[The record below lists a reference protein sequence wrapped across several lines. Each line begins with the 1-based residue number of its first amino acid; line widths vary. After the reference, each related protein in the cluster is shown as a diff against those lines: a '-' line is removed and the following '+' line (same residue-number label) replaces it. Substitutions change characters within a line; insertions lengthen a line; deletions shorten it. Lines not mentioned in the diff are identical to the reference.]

1 MVVTDELQNSG
12 SEFQGNFVFRIFLK
26 INDQLFGGE
35 IPGNDFSGAPGSM
48 EAVTARCDAIK
59 FSAREGVI
67 FPRDNNFS
75 KSACILKHMIR
86 PPYRY
91 QD

>member
-1 MVVTDELQNSG
+1 M
-12 SEFQGNFVFRIFLK
+12 FRIFLK
-26 INDQLFGGE
+26 INDQRFGGE
-35 IPGNDFSGAPGSM
+35 IPGNDFCGAAGSM
-48 EAVTARCDAIK
+48 EAVTAMCEAIK
-59 FSAREGVI
+59 FFGERGVI